1 MHQRHRIRQQAF
13 AAAPSDEAA
22 QSKFGGVARE
32 AIDHGCDAEQGKT
45 DRDAVLAADSVG
57 QTAKQQGTEHHAKQ
71 RVAVQRAGLQESEP
85 LLRHQHRQHH
95 AIDE

>member
-1 MHQRHRIRQQAF
+1 MHQRHRIRQQAS
-13 AAAPSDEAA
+13 AAKPSDEAA
-22 QSKFGGVARE
+22 QSKFGGVAGQ

-57 QTAKQQGTEHHAKQ
+57 QTAKQQGTEHHVKQ
-71 RVAVQRAGLQESEP
+71 RVAAQRTGLQGGEP